1 MRVRVGRGQGVLGLP
16 LNTRPLIGRADR
28 PGRNPHGRNTMNWL
42 PVIAVNLA
50 ACFGVLVTIS
60 SRLTDI
66 RAELRKA
73 NAQRAK

>member
-1 MRVRVGRGQGVLGLP
+1 
-16 LNTRPLIGRADR
+16 
-28 PGRNPHGRNTMNWL
+28 MNWL